1 MWEYSSK
8 TIKHNPIGT
17 IWISSQGAGS
27 IGTVYSR
34 SCVLLP
40 LIAKADP
47 PT

>member
-1 MWEYSSK
+1 MWKYSTK
-8 TIKHNPIGT
+8 PIKHNPIGT

-34 SCVLLP
+34 SLVLLP
-40 LIAKADP
+40 FIAKADP